1 MAKITTATLLA
12 LSLLAG
18 CASIPQPLRG
28 DYAAIEPKAAQSATQ
43 TVRWGG
49 RVIDVLP
56 GATQTCLDILG
67 MPLDASARPR
77 DLDADIGRFRACK
90 SGFLDPAVFISGREV
105 TIVGEIDQ
113 QVEQQIGEYRYRM
126 AQVRVTTLFL
136 WPQRPDIENIR
147 IHASPLFGPY
157 GWWPVP
163 VIHYPTRRNHRPAR

>member
-1 MAKITTATLLA
+1 MAKLTVATLLA
-12 LSLLAG
+12 TSLPAG
-18 CASIPQPLRG
+18 CASIPQPLR
-28 DYAAIEPKAAQSATQ
+28 DDFAATEPKAAEGAQ

-90 SGFLDPAVFISGREV
+90 SGFLDPAIFISGREV
-105 TIVGEIDQ
+105 TVIGEVDQ
-113 QVEQQIGEYRYRM
+113 QVEQQIGEYLYRM
-126 AQVRVTTLFL
+126 AQVQVSTLFL
-136 WPQRPDIENIR
+136 WPEREDLQHIR
-147 IHASPLFGPY
+147 IHSSPLFGPY

-163 VIHYPTRRNHRPAR
+163 VIQYPTRRHPRPQ